1 MKERVMLLFC
11 LLQQANQQG
20 RRNSQGSSGVRLQR
34 SNSAHEKLETAQA
47 AKSSADKPDRN
58 SVPVNIVSHDKLS
71 VKPKPLVNGDKVV
84 NKTDTH
90 SSVFQI
96 KPLKPV
102 SNHSNQL
109 NRTSLEVKS
118 SKADTK
124 TIHEPVQSSFADARN
139 KVGGVISQ
147 NRNFSTQLNVS
158 SNVNRSQTF
167 AGVDAKK
174 VSNGVPSESNI
185 SEVDSRKETINIK
198 DNAKSDK
205 APTVNGSHTVVK
217 ESVNVSV
224 TSNGNRLGPMAGQKK
239 ISTSM
244 GSLQDIDKPKPEV
257 VKGIQPTKP
266 KSILVMSQDKQLMDL
281 DSFTTRKTMLDEIKK
296 FDKELKHTKTKDG
309 RETKL
314 TEIGSSSGGFYK
326 VAERKSPEPDSRN
339 KLMGDIKLSKKPS
352 EIKSKKEEKTVIN
365 DVKLE
370 TNNSGEKDTKHSKFT
385 VDVRSTKEQI
395 HPEAV
400 SGNKNTP
407 NIEIN
412 VSTDKDTAS
421 QMQKFDDLLNTVD
434 VKDKSEGVKQAEEL
448 PVVSVIDV
456 PRDRVTEKG
465 DATTAGQISNTSE
478 SSADDTSDVSEDE
491 RFVTEFKFQQP
502 EVKEKNKPHK
512 KGRNDFFHYA
522 NEFSLEIHWFH
533 WKFIGFIGNSLVSLE
548 IHWLLHSFQ
557 RGPLR
562 VSGPTH

>member
-1 MKERVMLLFC
+1 M
-11 LLQQANQQG
+11 
-20 RRNSQGSSGVRLQR
+20 
-34 SNSAHEKLETAQA
+34 
-47 AKSSADKPDRN
+47 
-58 SVPVNIVSHDKLS
+58 PVNIVSHDKLS
-71 VKPKPLVNGDKVV
+71 VKPKPLVNGDKVI

-102 SNHSNQL
+102 SNHSNQM
-109 NRTSLEVKS
+109 NRTSLDVKS
-118 SKADTK
+118 SKAETK

-139 KVGGVISQ
+139 KIGGVISQ

-167 AGVDAKK
+167 AGVDTKK
-174 VSNGVPSESNI
+174 VSNGVPTESNI
-185 SEVDSRKETINIK
+185 SEVDSGKETTDNNVK
-198 DNAKSDK
+198 DTAKSDK
-205 APTVNGSHTVVK
+205 DPTVNGSHSVVK

-224 TSNGNRLGPMAGQKK
+224 TSNANRLGPMAGQKK

-266 KSILVMSQDKQLMDL
+266 KSILVMSQDKQFMDL

-352 EIKSKKEEKTVIN
+352 EIKSTKEEKTVN
-365 DVKLE
+365 KDVKLE

-395 HPEAV
+395 HPEAT
-400 SGNKNTP
+400 NRNTNSA

-434 VKDKSEGVKQAEEL
+434 DEDKSESVKQDEEL

-465 DATTAGQISNTSE
+465 DAATAGQISNTSE

-502 EVKEKNKPHK
+502 EVKEQNKPNK
-512 KGRNDFFHYA
+512 KGRNDLFLYS
-522 NEFSLEIHWFH
+522 NEFSLEIHH
-533 WKFIGFIGNSLVSLE
+533 
-548 IHWLLHSFQ
+548 
-557 RGPLR
+557 
-562 VSGPTH
+562 